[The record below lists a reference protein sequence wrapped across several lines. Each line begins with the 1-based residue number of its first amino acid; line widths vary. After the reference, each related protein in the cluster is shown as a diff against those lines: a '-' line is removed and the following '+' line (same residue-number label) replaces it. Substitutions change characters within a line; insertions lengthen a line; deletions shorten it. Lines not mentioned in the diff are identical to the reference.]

1 MINIFNEEGEK
12 MDLKWLKTFITV
24 YECGNFR
31 VAAEKLFISQPS
43 ISVHIK
49 LLDEDL
55 KVPLFVRQHTQ
66 IQLTKEGE
74 YFYPLAKELLEQ
86 VNENKRL
93 LLSYS
98 KNSTVKLSIALSS
111 LLVTT
116 KIPEYLY
123 EFMQQYTNYEIDIV
137 IEDSDQIDEL
147 IRSQKVQLA
156 IGMNS
161 SKFKDIHAEQLFSSP
176 LELVYPASF
185 EQKEMQIT
193 PLVTHL
199 LQRYPMFVGHLD
211 VVNPIVSYL
220 EQEHRIERKSFIKQS
235 DIVKQLI
242 LRGLGIG
249 FLPKFQI
256 EDELAK
262 GELKSIDLQ
271 PLTTFYPIEIYMK
284 HLRESEQLMP
294 LLNFIREKFYHGGS
308 LR

>member
-1 MINIFNEEGEK
+1 M
-12 MDLKWLKTFITV
+12 MDLKWLKTFVTV

-49 LLDEDL
+49 LLEDDL

-74 YFYPLAKELLEQ
+74 YFYPLAKELLEK

-98 KNSTVKLSIALSS
+98 NNKRIQLSVALSS
-111 LLVTT
+111 FLVTT

-137 IEDSDQIDEL
+137 IEEADQIDEW

-156 IGMNS
+156 IGMNQS
-161 SKFKDIHAEQLFSSP
+161 HYKDIHAERLFTCP

-185 EQKEMQIT
+185 EQKEMPIT
-193 PLVTHL
+193 PQITHL

-211 VVNPIVSYL
+211 AVNSIVSYL
-220 EQEHRIERKSFIKQS
+220 EQEHSLLRKSQIKQS

-242 LRGLGIG
+242 IRGLGIG

-256 EDELAK
+256 EDELTK
-262 GELKSIDLQ
+262 GELKSVDL
-271 PLTTFYPIEIYMK
+271 PYTKFYPIEIYMK

-294 LLNFIREKFYHGGS
+294 LLHFIREKFYQSGGVK
-308 LR
+308 